1 MDDRVDDFTG
11 RVALVTGGGSGI
23 GAAAAAELAARGAD
37 VVVADI
43 DAEQA
48 TRIADAITGS
58 GGRALACR
66 VDVSDETSVAAM
78 VRAAVER
85 FGRLDCACNAAG
97 ISPDATAFHETS
109 TDSWTRVVAVN
120 LTGVF
125 LSMRAELGQL
135 VAQGEGGAIVNV
147 SSGAGVVASPGQP
160 QYTAAKHGV
169 LGLTKVA
176 ASEYARAGIRVN
188 AVLPG
193 TTDTPMLRRYMD
205 ENPGIEKFLMRSLPT
220 GRLGRPDEVAAA
232 IVWLC
237 SDAASFVSGESM
249 LVDGGQV
256 CR

>member
-1 MDDRVDDFTG
+1 MDFAG
-11 RVALVTGGGSGI
+11 KVALVTGGGSGI
-23 GAAAAAELAARGAD
+23 GEAAARQLGARGAQ
-37 VVVADI
+37 VVVADVV
-43 DAEQA
+43 AEQA
-48 TRIADAITGS
+48 ERVASAITEP
-58 GGRALACR
+58 GGAAFACT
-66 VDVSDETSVAAM
+66 VDVADEASVDAM

-97 ISPDATAFHETS
+97 ISPGAAAFHETS
-109 TDSWTRVVAVN
+109 LDSWNRVVAVN

-125 LSMRAELGQL
+125 LSMRAELAQL
-135 VAQGEGGAIVNV
+135 VAQGSGGAIVNV

-176 ASEYARAGIRVN
+176 AAEYARNGIRVN

-220 GRLGRPDEVAAA
+220 GRLGQADEIAAA

-237 SDAASFVSGESM
+237 SDAASFVSGDSM

>member
-1 MDDRVDDFTG
+1 MEFAG
-11 RVALVTGGGSGI
+11 KVALVTGGGSGI
-23 GAAAAAELAARGAD
+23 GEAAALQFAARGAQ
-37 VVVADI
+37 VVVADVV
-43 DAEQA
+43 AEQA
-48 TRIADAITGS
+48 VRVAAAITDA
-58 GGRALACR
+58 GGTAVACT
-66 VDVSDETSVAAM
+66 VDVADETSVAAM
-78 VRAAVER
+78 VQTAVER
-85 FGRLDCACNAAG
+85 FERLDCACNAAG
-97 ISPDATAFHETS
+97 ISPDAAPFHETS
-109 TDSWTRVVAVN
+109 LSSWTRVVAVN

-125 LSMRAELGQL
+125 LSMRAELAQL
-135 VAQGEGGAIVNV
+135 VAQDSGGAIVNV

-176 ASEYARAGIRVN
+176 AAEYARAGIRVN

-220 GRLGRPDEVAAA
+220 GRLGQADEIAAA

-237 SDAASFVSGESM
+237 SDAASFVNGDSM